1 MEKMLQSTVDGD
13 QRSTD
18 MQIMLGPTE
27 IDHEEVLDDSLMS
40 LKQHDNLRKSEVA
53 IDTIQAPHY
62 MKRKDKQKH
71 TVHTKKLKKSA
82 GNKTNQKGQKIRT
95 KESKNL
101 DPMKAKPKNVAE
113 DKKAKKKKHH
123 SKKQLLPETICTHGE
138 RRKLKFTPEFLAM
151 LRLVFQHDIQ
161 KKCIRKKKIQHILR
175 RNPEFLRI
183 CKKMELSIENVRNR
197 IRMMIKKE

>member
-1 MEKMLQSTVDGD
+1 
-13 QRSTD
+13 

-53 IDTIQAPHY
+53 IDAIQAPHY

-101 DPMKAKPKNVAE
+101 NPMKAKPKNVAE
-113 DKKAKKKKHH
+113 NQKVSQEKGKEKHGGHAKKKKHH

-138 RRKLKFTPEFLAM
+138 RRKLKFTPEFLGM
-151 LRLVFQHDIQ
+151 LRLVFQIDIQ

-197 IRMMIKKE
+197 IRLMIKKE